1 MTRTQSDIERQPRS
15 IEPRTSFAL
24 AFAVVLLVATV
35 AGPAVLPVAATQDAT
50 VSADPNT
57 PGNTSTHTATL
68 TPDSDES
75 GSSLNG
81 IKMDYSVSSNPA
93 DVSNVDQSD
102 VVRAVIL
109 HDDGTSTSVL
119 DDLSGVK
126 ASNNG
131 ETVKF
136 SFGGSYNLESGDS
149 VLIEYEDVQNPDS
162 AGNYTVEGDL
172 NPQSVE
178 RPAEATLTIEEATSD
193 STSDGSS
200 GDGSTD
206 DTSDG
211 GSTDDSTSDGSTDD
225 TNSTNSTNTTW
236 TVEAGGDGDHW
247 INVTHPENG
256 TNFTVDMPRTAVEN
270 ETGLTALE
278 ATVTPDTSR
287 NFSLVV
293 SISPTGPE
301 PPTGVEDPA
310 YLSIREPDGYG
321 LGTVT
326 LRVAVDREA
335 FDVDNASHVAIF
347 ERIGNDSVAGNDS
360 AAGNESG
367 VGDGWGDANAT
378 LVNETNES
386 YVFAVTTD
394 HPTTYVVGAKTAVYD
409 VPNATVD
416 DSAVKADEP
425 VTVAGTVRNDGLL
438 AEQTMVTLRRNGSI
452 VAATTVTLAPNE
464 SRTVT
469 FTDSPAPGNYSYAV
483 SGTDA
488 GSITVQASESVQTG
502 EVEGEQQ
509 NVEATPDGSGET
521 PAAQGGSPLP
531 SPVMLLVGALLLAG
545 LAGTAAWVRT

>member
-1 MTRTQSDIERQPRS
+1 M
-15 IEPRTSFAL
+15 FVVAL
-24 AFAVVLLVATV
+24 LGSAI

-50 VSADPNT
+50 ISADPNT
-57 PGNTSTHTATL
+57 PGSTSTHTATL
-68 TPDSDES
+68 TPDSDET

-93 DVSNVDQSD
+93 DVSNVDESD

-109 HDDGTSTSVL
+109 QDDGTSTSVL

-136 SFGGSYNLESGDS
+136 SFGGSYDLQSGDT
-149 VLIEYEDVQNPDS
+149 VLIEYEDVQNPDATGS
-162 AGNYTVEGDL
+162 FTVEGDL

-178 RPAEATLTIEEATSD
+178 RPAEATLVIEKDTSD
-193 STSDGSS
+193 STSDGTS

-206 DTSDG
+206 GTSGDG
-211 GSTDDSTSDGSTDD
+211 ATDSSTSDGSTNNT
-225 TNSTNSTNTTW
+225 TNTTNTTW
-236 TVEAGGDGDHW
+236 TVEASGDGDQW

-278 ATVTPDTSR
+278 ANLTPDTSK

-293 SISPTGPE
+293 AISPTGPQ

-310 YLSIREPDGYG
+310 YLSIRQPDGYG
-321 LGTVT
+321 LGTMTV
-326 LRVAVDREA
+326 RFAVDREA

-347 ERIGNDSVAGNDS
+347 ERIGNDSSD
-360 AAGNESG
+360 GNESG
-367 VGDGWGDANAT
+367 VGNGWGDANAT

-394 HPTTYVVGAKTAVYD
+394 HPTTYVIGAKTAVYD

-416 DSAVKADEP
+416 DSTVESSET

-452 VAATTVTLAPNE
+452 IAAKTVTLAPNE

-469 FTDSPAPGNYSYAV
+469 FTDSPDPGNYSYAV

-488 GSITVQASESVQTG
+488 GSVTVQPAEPVQTG
-502 EVEGEQQ
+502 EVAGEQAQ
-509 NVEATPDGSGET
+509 NIGATPDGSGRM
-521 PAAQGGSPLP
+521 PADQGSSPLP
-531 SPVMLLVGALLLAG
+531 SPLMLLVGALLLAG
-545 LAGTAAWVRT
+545 LAGTAAWFRT